1 MLTTIK
7 RVKYLHIKLLPCR
20 KITQPLHIGPN
31 IHTLH
36 IAYRGEP
43 RETKAYENSDQY
55 FEFSH
60 QHQGSIDF
68 FDTANTDCPIDRLFT
83 IHVPSLDFGI
93 YVCCMCVAVLFV
105 KNKLHN
111 EEADS
116 WGRTSKNVLS

>member
-1 MLTTIK
+1 MLIA
-7 RVKYLHIKLLPCR
+7 HIKLLLCR
-20 KITQPLHIGPN
+20 KITQPLHIGSN

-43 RETKAYENSDQY
+43 RAYENSDQY

-68 FDTANTDCPIDRLFT
+68 FDTANTDCPMNRLFT
-83 IHVPSLDFGI
+83 FHVPSLDFGI
-93 YVCCMCVAVLFV
+93 YVCCMYAAVLLV
-105 KNKLHN
+105 KYKLHN

-116 WGRTSKNVLS
+116 CGRTSKNVLS